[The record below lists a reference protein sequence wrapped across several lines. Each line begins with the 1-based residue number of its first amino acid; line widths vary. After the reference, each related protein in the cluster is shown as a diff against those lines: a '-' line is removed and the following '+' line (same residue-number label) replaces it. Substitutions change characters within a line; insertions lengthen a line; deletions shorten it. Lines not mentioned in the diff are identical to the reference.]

1 MSNHSANVINAMAAE
16 SSRQWNRHGDA
27 AVLSMKAAVE
37 KRTRR
42 YVCLAMTCVAATA
55 VLPLGACV
63 ALLLRAISVL
73 EFFGIFTANIGVA
86 CLLVFLFDQLKA
98 RLIEPEILA
107 FACFTPMLSAV
118 LVTGLT
124 HPSFLHLFAAT
135 AAAAAVS
142 LSSLPDSPGPPV
154 FREANT
160 STTANAVPVASP
172 LGLHRQHAEP
182 LGESFDDFM
191 FRNQTRPNLSSFAM
205 PTQTQPPNE
214 NQHASYASFLAN
226 NVCNLPIY
234 KTIHL
239 DANACDPI
247 SGNKLCLEP
256 DGIAYVLNTSFNDP
270 VSANT
275 LENLYVYDKDF
286 SYDVN
291 PFTNEPLDVIYKV
304 KLVFSQ
310 QEQGQTEEE

>member
-1 MSNHSANVINAMAAE
+1 MSNHSANVINAMAVE
-16 SSRQWNRHGDA
+16 SLRQLNQHGDA

-98 RLIEPEILA
+98 RLIEPEIFAL
-107 FACFTPMLSAV
+107 ACFTPMLSAV
-118 LVTGLT
+118 LATGLT
-124 HPSFLHLFAAT
+124 HPSFSHLFA
-135 AAAAAVS
+135 S
-142 LSSLPDSPGPPV
+142 FSSLPDSPGP
-154 FREANT
+154 
-160 STTANAVPVASP
+160 TANDVPVASP
-172 LGLHRQHAEP
+172 WGLHRQHAGP

-191 FRNQTRPNLSSFAM
+191 FRNQPPPRSFTTPM
-205 PTQTQPPNE
+205 PMPMQTQPPHE

-234 KTIHL
+234 KTMHL

-256 DGIAYVLNTSFNDP
+256 DGIAYVLDASFNDP
-270 VSANT
+270 VSAST
-275 LENLYVYDKDF
+275 LESLYVYDNDF
-286 SYDVN
+286 AYDVN
-291 PFTNEPLDVIYKV
+291 PFSNEPLDVIHKV

-310 QEQGQTEEE
+310 QEQGQTEDE